1 MFMKR
6 FLLLMVFVIIA
17 IQSYS
22 QSKDTESTAIQKAYD
37 ACISMRDAVG
47 ANDKEAIRNAA
58 NDLSACGTR
67 EFNALRCKSG
77 EESVNGHLLFDEIF
91 ANALADGKDVY
102 QQADSI
108 SESRV
113 YRGQTADGSI
123 LTKTCFAK
131 AGKTVKY
138 TFPSK
143 GRQELAV
150 VAEAGGRVT
159 MKVHVTNKKGLNKR
173 YDDTT
178 SVKMGLPN
186 RKTTFMLPGDCVNIV
201 ELEVVNCSK
210 KDISFVVISN

>member
-1 MFMKR
+1 MQR
-6 FLLLMVFVIIA
+6 FVLLMIFAIMA
-17 IQSYS
+17 IQTFS
-22 QSKDTESTAIQKAYD
+22 QTKDTEDIVIQKTYD

-47 ANDKEAIRNAA
+47 SNDREAIRNAA
-58 NDLSACGTR
+58 HNLSACDTK
-67 EFNALRCKSG
+67 EFNSLRCKSG
-77 EESVNGHLLFDEIF
+77 EESVNGHLLFDEVF
-91 ANALADGKDVY
+91 AKALADGKDVY

-108 SESRV
+108 NKSRTC
-113 YRGQTADGSI
+113 RGQTADGSI

-143 GRQELAV
+143 GRQELAI
-150 VAEAGGRVT
+150 VAESGGLVT
-159 MKVHVTNKKGLNKR
+159 MKIHVKNKKGLNRR

-178 SVKMGLPN
+178 KVKLGMPQRKVSFNLP
-186 RKTTFMLPGDCVNIV
+186 KDCMNIV

>member
-1 MFMKR
+1 MKR
-6 FLLLMVFVIIA
+6 FILLMTFAIMA
-17 IQSYS
+17 IQTFS
-22 QSKDTESTAIQKAYD
+22 QTKEAADITIQKAYD

-47 ANDKEAIRNAA
+47 SNDKEAIRNAA
-58 NDLSACGTR
+58 RDLSSCDTK
-67 EFNALRCKSG
+67 EFNSLRCKSG
-77 EESVNGHLLFDEIF
+77 VVSVNGHLLFDEVF
-91 ANALADGKDVY
+91 ANALAEGKDVY

-108 SESRV
+108 SKSRTH
-113 YRGQTADGSI
+113 RGQTADGSI
-123 LTKTCFAK
+123 LTKTCFAN

-150 VAEAGGRVT
+150 VAESGGLVT
-159 MKVHVTNKKGLNKR
+159 MKIHVKNKKGLDRR

-178 SVKMGLPN
+178 KVKLGMPQRKVVFDLP
-186 RKTTFMLPGDCVNIV
+186 KDCMNIV

>member
-1 MFMKR
+1 MKR
-6 FLLLMVFVIIA
+6 IILLMTFLVL
-17 IQSYS
+17 
-22 QSKDTESTAIQKAYD
+22 STKNFAQYEDAKIVSFQKAYD
-37 ACISMRDAVG
+37 ACISMRDAVC

-58 NDLSACGTR
+58 NALSACGTR

-77 EESVNGHLLFDEIF
+77 EESVNGHLLFDEVF
-91 ANALADGKDVY
+91 AKALADGKDVY

-108 SESRV
+108 NKSRTC
-113 YRGQTADGSI
+113 RGQTADGSI

-143 GRQELAV
+143 GRQGLAI
-150 VAEAGGRVT
+150 VAESGGLVT
-159 MKVHVTNKKGLNKR
+159 MKIHVKNKKGLNRR

-178 SVKMGLPN
+178 KVKLGMPQRKVSFDLP
-186 RKTTFMLPGDCVNIV
+186 KDCMNIV

>member
-1 MFMKR
+1 MKR
-6 FLLLMVFVIIA
+6 FVLLMIFAIMA
-17 IQSYS
+17 IQTFS
-22 QSKDTESTAIQKAYD
+22 QAKDAEDIVFQKAYD

-58 NDLSACGTR
+58 NNLSACDTK
-67 EFNALRCKSG
+67 EFNSLRCKSG
-77 EESVNGHLLFDEIF
+77 EESVNGHLLFYEVF
-91 ANALADGKDVY
+91 AKALADGKDVY
-102 QQADSI
+102 LQADSI
-108 SESRV
+108 SKSRTC
-113 YRGQTADGSI
+113 RGQTADGSI

-178 SVKMGLPN
+178 SVKLGLPN

-201 ELEVVNCSK
+201 ELEVINCCK

>member
-1 MFMKR
+1 MKR
-6 FLLLMVFVIIA
+6 FVLLMIFAIMA
-17 IQSYS
+17 IQTFS
-22 QSKDTESTAIQKAYD
+22 QAKDAEDIVFQKAHD

-47 ANDKEAIRNAA
+47 ANDTEALRNAA
-58 NDLSACGTR
+58 NNLSACDTK
-67 EFNALRCKSG
+67 EFNSLRCKSG
-77 EESVNGHLLFDEIF
+77 EESVNGHLLFDEVF
-91 ANALADGKDVY
+91 AKALAEGKDVY
-102 QQADSI
+102 LQADSI
-108 SESRV
+108 SKSRTC
-113 YRGQTADGSI
+113 RGQTADGSI

-178 SVKMGLPN
+178 SVKLGLPN

-201 ELEVVNCSK
+201 ELEVINCCK

>member
-1 MFMKR
+1 MKR
-6 FLLLMVFVIIA
+6 FFLLMVFVIIA

-22 QSKDTESTAIQKAYD
+22 QSKNAESTAIQKAYD

-58 NDLSACGTR
+58 NDLSACSTR

-108 SESRV
+108 SESRA

-131 AGKTVKY
+131 AGKIVKY

-159 MKVHVTNKKGLNKR
+159 MKIHVKNKKGLDRR

-178 SVKMGLPN
+178 KVKLGIPQRKVAFDLP
-186 RKTTFMLPGDCVNIV
+186 KDCMNIV